1 MEGSMTRAWRNSPR
15 LVAALIG
22 AVALFA
28 AGPSRADKIT
38 LKIASGHNASW
49 HFVQFTQQYFMPE
62 VVKRVKER
70 TKHEIVWIEGF
81 ASAMVKP
88 TEVLEGLQ
96 SGIVDVGIY
105 CICHEGQKLALQN
118 FPMYLP
124 FGPTDADISVKAARK
139 VYEAV
144 PQLVNIYEKSWGQ
157 KLLALVPF
165 DTYMLMSRFPI
176 KSAADVKGKK
186 IGGAGPNMFWV
197 ENAGAQVLT
206 VTGPEV
212 YTSFQSGLMDAVIG
226 FVSIEDTLKLYDVA
240 PYLNMTGFGA
250 MTNTNLNIS
259 LRTYNRLPKDVRDI
273 IVEVGRDMEAR
284 VGKFTNE
291 VFDKYVKLVE
301 KNGAKFVQVSDADRK
316 GWAEMLADAPGKIA
330 KKIEA
335 ETKLPMGKAMKAY
348 IEATTAAG
356 HKWPVRYKID

>member
-1 MEGSMTRAWRNSPR
+1 MMNMRRSALRMAVIASSALL
-15 LVAALIG
+15 LVTAPAQ
-22 AVALFA
+22 AE
-28 AGPSRADKIT
+28 KIR

-49 HFVQFTQQYFMPE
+49 HFVQLTQQFFMPE
-62 VVKRVKER
+62 VAKRVKEK
-70 TKHEIVWIEGF
+70 TSHEIEWVEGF

-96 SGIVDVGIY
+96 SGIIDVGIY
-105 CICHEGQKLALQN
+105 CICHEGQKLALHN

-124 FGPTDADISVKAARK
+124 FGPTDPSVSVSSTRK

-144 PQLVNIYEKSWGQ
+144 PQLVQIYEKSYNQ
-157 KLLALVPF
+157 KLLALVAF
-165 DTYMLMSRFPI
+165 DTYILMSRFPVTGP
-176 KSAADVKGKK
+176 ADVKGKK

-197 ENAGAQVLT
+197 ENAGAQVLS

-226 FVSIEDTLKLYDVA
+226 FVSIMDTLKLYDVA
-240 PYLNMTGFGA
+240 PYLNMIGFGA

-259 LRTYNRLPKDVRDI
+259 MRTYNKLPKEVQQI
-273 IVEVGRDMEAR
+273 IVETGRDMEAR
-284 VGKFTNE
+284 AGAFTNDL
-291 VFDKYVKLVE
+291 FNKYLQIVE
-301 KNGAKFVQVSDADRK
+301 KNGAKMVHITDADRQA
-316 GWAEMLADAPGKIA
+316 WAQLLAESPGKIA
-330 KKIEA
+330 KKIEGD
-335 ETKLPMGKAMKAY
+335 TKLPMGKVMNTY

>member
-1 MEGSMTRAWRNSPR
+1 MTDRRGFALRTG
-15 LVAALIG
+15 LVAG
-22 AVALFA
+22 VALLLVSLPA
-28 AGPSRADKIT
+28 QADKIR

-49 HFVQFTQQYFMPE
+49 HFIQITQQYFMPE
-62 VVKRVKER
+62 VAKRVKEK
-70 TKHEIVWIEGF
+70 TKHEIEWVEGF
-81 ASAMVKP
+81 AGAMVKA

-105 CICHEGQKLALQN
+105 CICHEGQKLALGN

-124 FGPTDADISVKAARK
+124 FGPTDAAVSVAAARK
-139 VYEAV
+139 VYEEV
-144 PQLVNIYEKSWGQ
+144 PLLKQTYEKQWNQ

-165 DTYMLMSRFPI
+165 DTYILMSRFPV

-197 ENAGAQVLT
+197 GDAGAQVLT

-212 YTSFQSGLMDAVIG
+212 YTSFQSGLMDGAIG
-226 FVSIEDTLKLYDVA
+226 FVSVMDTLKLYDVA
-240 PYLNMTGFGA
+240 PYLNMTAFGA
-250 MTNTNLNIS
+250 MTNVNLNIS
-259 LRTYNRLPKDVRDI
+259 LRSYNKLPKEVQDI
-273 IVEVGRDMEAR
+273 VVEVGKDMEAR
-284 VGKFTNE
+284 AGAFTNDL
-291 VFDKYVKLVE
+291 FNKYLE
-301 KNGAKFVQVSDADRK
+301 LTQKNGAKIVQVTDADK
-316 GWAEMLADAPGKIA
+316 QAWAELVKDTPGKMA

-335 ETKLPMGKAMKAY
+335 ESKVPMGKVMNAY

>member
-1 MEGSMTRAWRNSPR
+1 MTRTHRKLLPTLTGA
-15 LVAALIG
+15 LVAVAVLIAPS
-22 AVALFA
+22 AV
-28 AGPSRADKIT
+28 RADKIT

-49 HFVQFTQQYFMPE
+49 HFIQLTQQYFMPE
-62 VVKRVKER
+62 VVKRVKEK
-70 TKHEIVWIEGF
+70 TKHEIEWVEGF

-105 CICHEGQKLALQN
+105 CICHEGQKLALGN

-124 FGPTDADISVKAARK
+124 FGPTDAAVSVAAARK
-139 VYEAV
+139 VYEEV
-144 PQLVNIYEKSWGQ
+144 PLLKQTYEKQWNQ

-165 DTYMLMSRFPI
+165 DTYILMSRFPV
-176 KSAADVKGKK
+176 KTTADVKGKK

-197 ENAGAQVLT
+197 ADAGAQVLT

-226 FVSIEDTLKLYDVA
+226 FVSIMDTLKLYDVA
-240 PYLNMTGFGA
+240 PYLNMTAFGA

-259 LRTYNRLPKDVRDI
+259 MRSYNKLPKEVQDI
-273 IVEVGRDMEAR
+273 FVEVGREMEAR
-284 VGKFTNE
+284 AGAFTNDL
-291 VFDKYVKLVE
+291 FNKYLE
-301 KNGAKFVQVSDADRK
+301 LTQKNGAKIVQVVDADK
-316 GWAEMLADAPGKIA
+316 QAWAELVKDSPGKIA

-335 ETKLPMGKAMKAY
+335 EAKIPMGKVMNAY

>member
-1 MEGSMTRAWRNSPR
+1 MTSTTRSLLLKLA
-15 LVAALIG
+15 G
-22 AVALFA
+22 AFVGVVALLA
-28 AGPSRADKIT
+28 PDEGHADKIT

-49 HFVQFTQQYFMPE
+49 HFIQLTQQFFMPE
-62 VVKRVKER
+62 VVKRVKEK
-70 TKHEIVWIEGF
+70 TKHEIEWVEGF

-105 CICHEGQKLALQN
+105 CICHEGQKLALGN

-124 FGPTDADISVKAARK
+124 FGPTDAAVSVAATRK
-139 VYEAV
+139 VYEEV
-144 PQLVNIYEKSWGQ
+144 PLLKEIYEKQWSQ

-165 DTYMLMSRFPI
+165 DTYILMSRFPV
-176 KSAADVKGKK
+176 KTTADVKGKK

-197 ENAGAQVLT
+197 GDAGAQVLT

-226 FVSIEDTLKLYDVA
+226 FVSIMDTLKLYDVA
-240 PYLNMTGFGA
+240 PYLNMTAFGA

-259 LRTYNRLPKDVRDI
+259 MRAFNKLPKEVQDI
-273 IVEVGRDMEAR
+273 VVEVGRDMEAR
-284 VGKFTNE
+284 AGTFTNE
-291 VFDKYVKLVE
+291 VFNRYLE
-301 KNGAKFVQVSDADRK
+301 LTQKNGAKIVQVTDTDKQA
-316 GWAEMLADAPGKIA
+316 WAELLKDLPGKIA

-335 ETKLPMGKAMKAY
+335 DSKVPMGKVMNGY
-348 IEATTAAG
+348 IEATMAAG
-356 HKWPVRYKID
+356 HKWPVRYKVD